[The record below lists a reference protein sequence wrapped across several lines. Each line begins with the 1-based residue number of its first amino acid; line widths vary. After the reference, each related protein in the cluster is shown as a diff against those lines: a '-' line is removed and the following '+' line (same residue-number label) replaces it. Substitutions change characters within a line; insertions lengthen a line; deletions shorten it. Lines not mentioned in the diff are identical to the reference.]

1 MELFKIEACMGN
13 KGCPNSAN
21 NTSLLIEKILEI
33 SQQEN
38 ITDFIASKVKGPIRQ
53 HNCFKVGVA
62 NCPNACSQ
70 VQITDFAVIGKVKV
84 EIDKSSCINCGRCV
98 KFCFENALILSNGEL
113 EFNISNCIGC
123 GMCVKACKE
132 ESIKIT
138 KKGFKISAG
147 GKLGRHAMLAIDISD
162 FAAETETLEIFR
174 KILKFYKKHSIAG
187 ERLGAIFQRLN
198 IKNTADLSECIRN
211 IRI

>member
-1 MELFKIEACMGN
+1 MHFVVDCMLGKLARWLRLSGYN
-13 KGCPNSAN
+13 VIYAKL
-21 NTSLLIEKILEI
+21 TDEKILEI

-84 EIDKSSCINCGRCV
+84 DIDKSSCINCGKCV
-98 KFCFENALILSNGEL
+98 KFCFENALILNNGEL
-113 EFNISNCIGC
+113 EFNKYSCIGC

-132 ESIKIT
+132 ESINLERSVGRGIIVQDI
-138 KKGFKISAG
+138 GFTV
-147 GKLGRHAMLAIDISD
+147 
-162 FAAETETLEIFR
+162 F
-174 KILKFYKKHSIAG
+174 
-187 ERLGAIFQRLN
+187 
-198 IKNTADLSECIRN
+198 
-211 IRI
+211 